1 MRKLF
6 TSHLALMSDCCT
18 QLQVPSLLLV
28 SLFKGLSYVP
38 VHCIYR
44 IAMRALTIQCS
55 TTNSDEKHCLK
66 TPDHAWLPGAT
77 LAVSQASNCDTLL
90 LSFTTSMLLHTL
102 APVHHSRV
110 HARESLAGE
119 TRIIYSSKF

>member
-1 MRKLF
+1 M
-6 TSHLALMSDCCT
+6 

-28 SLFKGLSYVP
+28 SLFRAVI
-38 VHCIYR
+38 HCIYR

-77 LAVSQASNCDTLL
+77 LAVSQATNCDTLR
-90 LSFTTSMLLHTL
+90 LSFTTSMFLHTL
-102 APVHHSRV
+102 ALVHRIVKLSQV
-110 HARESLAGE
+110 HARVRIESG
-119 TRIIYSSKF
+119 RRD